1 MRCRKTM
8 MMMTPMS
15 DDVLQEN
22 SMLVAAQDLE
32 DNPDQVEDVQ
42 ANNEYV
48 DPKDPHSDEFE
59 NDDWVIQHMW
69 RI

>member
-32 DNPDQVEDVQ
+32 DNPD
-42 ANNEYV
+42 
-48 DPKDPHSDEFE
+48 
-59 NDDWVIQHMW
+59 
-69 RI
+69 